1 MWRLEDFWTCWIS
14 TKSLTHIH
22 RWREEEGAQN
32 WIVNVETDYF
42 SHLLLC
48 GLQVR
53 NFCRRNTVLLPSG
66 RSHGPRTTWLRS
78 DGSWTHKMVRMP
90 MELQTL
96 QRKPPLVESQL
107 SGTYTLGRPA
117 SSVATSP
124 EWKCWDY
131 LGWVWK
137 RGIGRHDCFTE
148 FLPLNLLLGHQNTQ
162 KPSLVQPCLSISER
176 CTLSRQFPISQLT
189 EGEVFQLMQP
199 ARTGSQRALIPSAR
213 WKQIGHSSTGMGS
226 NGILIKKNQGILKFH
241 LGWDHHASQTR
252 MLNNGNI
259 TIQNE
264 RSHPKC

>member
-1 MWRLEDFWTCWIS
+1 
-14 TKSLTHIH
+14 
-22 RWREEEGAQN
+22 
-32 WIVNVETDYF
+32 
-42 SHLLLC
+42 
-48 GLQVR
+48 
-53 NFCRRNTVLLPSG
+53 
-66 RSHGPRTTWLRS
+66 
-78 DGSWTHKMVRMP
+78 

-137 RGIGRHDCFTE
+137 RGIGRHELNSSALIPVLNSDTPEEIVHFGEVGDHDMITVVPFDATSCFTE

-162 KPSLVQPCLSISER
+162 KPSLVQPCLSVSER

-241 LGWDHHASQTR
+241 LGWDHHARQTR